1 MDLEIV
7 KLLIF
12 AAMVLPVTYFSL
24 NLKTKKEIK
33 EEIIKKRREQN
44 KIMQINKI

>member
-12 AAMVLPVTYFSL
+12 AAMVLPVTYFSFK
-24 NLKTKKEIK
+24 LKTKKEIEK
-33 EEIIKKRREQN
+33 EKVKQRREQN
-44 KIMQINKI
+44 KIM